1 MHRALPASGQFNRL
15 DNILVIWKYNI
26 TTHTMHRA
34 LPASGQINRLDNI
47 SVILEHNITS
57 HTIHRTLP
65 ALGQINRLENISV
78 ILEHNITTNIPCTVH
93 FLHRAWS
100 TAWTTISSMPSQTS
114 AIWRC
119 VDWPACEQL
128 SYYLPTVLLPAYYLV
143 LFVTRTCLKECL
155 STQLLAQNTSGCKE

>member
-1 MHRALPASGQFNRL
+1 
-15 DNILVIWKYNI
+15 
-26 TTHTMHRA
+26 MHRA

-93 FLHRAWS
+93 FLHRA
-100 TAWTTISSMPSQTS
+100 
-114 AIWRC
+114 
-119 VDWPACEQL
+119 
-128 SYYLPTVLLPAYYLV
+128 
-143 LFVTRTCLKECL
+143 
-155 STQLLAQNTSGCKE
+155 